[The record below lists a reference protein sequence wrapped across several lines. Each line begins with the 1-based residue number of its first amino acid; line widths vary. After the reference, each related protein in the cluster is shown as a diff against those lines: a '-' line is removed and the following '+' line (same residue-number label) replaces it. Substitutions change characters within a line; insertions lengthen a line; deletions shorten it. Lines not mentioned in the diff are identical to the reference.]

1 MDHEQALKALQDAQ
15 HGSQTREDIS
25 GRQSSSG
32 GSGRD
37 ERRRYGLTIETKQAG
52 VQENPIAQG
61 TGGGTAVIVYPERVE
76 LRSRLHSKN
85 TCSVG
90 LGRVTSVRTRGLIN
104 CALTIEI
111 NDGRRLHVEGMA
123 LPDARQIKAATERQ
137 RRTTGLEVTSASGP
151 QNANPDEDKA
161 H

>member
-1 MDHEQALKALQDAQ
+1 M
-15 HGSQTREDIS
+15 
-25 GRQSSSG
+25 
-32 GSGRD
+32 
-37 ERRRYGLTIETKQAG
+37 
-52 VQENPIAQG
+52 QENPITQG
-61 TGGGTAVIVYPERVE
+61 TGGGVALIVYPERVE
-76 LRSRLHSKN
+76 LKSRLHSQN

-90 LGRVTSVRTRGLIN
+90 LGQVTSVRTQGFIN

-137 RRTTGLEVTSASGP
+137 KRMIGLGVTSTSSA